1 MVVDRGVVAR
11 RDGEGWKEERK
22 PFYLVK
28 HKVVVVMVMVMIVLV
43 MMVVVIMVLVVIV
56 MMMVVKVVVMASNF
70 L

>member
-28 HKVVVVMVMVMIVLV
+28 HKVMVVMVMAVLV
-43 MMVVVIMVLVVIV
+43 MMVVVIMVLVVMV
-56 MMMVVKVVVMASNF
+56 MMMVVIVVVMASNF

>member
-28 HKVVVVMVMVMIVLV
+28 HKVMVVMVMVMIVLV
-43 MMVVVIMVLVVIV
+43 MMVVVIMVLMV
-56 MMMVVKVVVMASNF
+56 MMMVVIVVVMASNF

>member
-28 HKVVVVMVMVMIVLV
+28 HKVMVVMVMVVLV
-43 MMVVVIMVLVVIV
+43 MMVVVIMVLVVMV
-56 MMMVVKVVVMASNF
+56 MMMVVIVVVMASNF

>member
-11 RDGEGWKEERK
+11 RDGEGWKEERE

-28 HKVVVVMVMVMIVLV
+28 HKVMVVMVMAVLV

-56 MMMVVKVVVMASNF
+56 MMMVVIVVVMASNF

>member
-28 HKVVVVMVMVMIVLV
+28 HKVMVVIVLV
-43 MMVVVIMVLVVIV
+43 MMVVVIMVMMV
-56 MMMVVKVVVMASNF
+56 MMMVVIVVVMALNF

>member
-28 HKVVVVMVMVMIVLV
+28 HKVMVVIVLV
-43 MMVVVIMVLVVIV
+43 MMVVVIMVMMV
-56 MMMVVKVVVMASNF
+56 MMMVVIVVVMASNF

>member
-28 HKVVVVMVMVMIVLV
+28 HKVMVVM
-43 MMVVVIMVLVVIV
+43 V
-56 MMMVVKVVVMASNF
+56 MMMVVIVVVMASNF